1 MSEPVLDVPLKT
13 EFKINIEGGVWE
25 MTISNFNI
33 EGASA
38 QTTLRIMLEWADFVF
53 AWMRQ
58 NRNLEELD
66 LADLGNLSS

>member
-1 MSEPVLDVPLKT
+1 MRTLAGAGPFNVDMSEPVLDVPLKT

-38 QTTLRIMLEWADFVF
+38 QTTLRIVLT
-53 AWMRQ
+53 
-58 NRNLEELD
+58 
-66 LADLGNLSS
+66 

>member
-1 MSEPVLDVPLKT
+1 MLSYDWAKIFFPAALSGSAGPSNVDMSEPVLDVPLNT

-38 QTTLRIMLEWADFVF
+38 QTTLRIVLT
-53 AWMRQ
+53 
-58 NRNLEELD
+58 
-66 LADLGNLSS
+66 